1 MAGFGLLETLPGM
14 LDNRRLKDE
23 TPASSPMHSQQ
34 PVKESA
40 AAPDRMLWAGTLMD
54 IGNIFA
60 GNPSTGMGMQMYMN
74 ARNTLAHNKRQ
85 TEKDKR
91 QAEQDALN
99 RRYMEARINA
109 MQQPAA
115 RQTIKGADGY
125 QYYQDTGE
133 RVLPNVQRDPAL
145 DAGSAPSAVQEYEYY
160 NTLSPEQQQQFL
172 SIKRA
177 QSPTIERLQQ
187 EQDIKTNARLKE
199 QAATQMAAAN
209 EAVISADSMLSPVNR
224 ALSLLES
231 GAAST
236 GTTLDKFMPQFMQ
249 NPDNQELIGLI
260 NQDVLNQAQ
269 KISGALSD
277 GDLALLKDSTLSMN
291 NAPETNVKI
300 LKRAKQLIEKGR
312 QEATRRYQHFYEG
325 GTYIDYRPSWMDNTA
340 PAATEP
346 APTTTEPAQE
356 PAPQGSARPTA
367 LLNKYGVK

>member
-1 MAGFGLLETLPGM
+1 MNGCCRMYSGIRPWMRAVRL
-14 LDNRRLKDE
+14 RR
-23 TPASSPMHSQQ
+23 
-34 PVKESA
+34 
-40 AAPDRMLWAGTLMD
+40 
-54 IGNIFA
+54 
-60 GNPSTGMGMQMYMN
+60 Y
-74 ARNTLAHNKRQ
+74 RNTS
-85 TEKDKR
+85 T
-91 QAEQDALN
+91 
-99 RRYMEARINA
+99 
-109 MQQPAA
+109 
-115 RQTIKGADGY
+115 T
-125 QYYQDTGE
+125 
-133 RVLPNVQRDPAL
+133 
-145 DAGSAPSAVQEYEYY
+145 

-187 EQDIKTNARLKE
+187 EQDIKTSARLKE

-325 GTYIDYRPSWMDNTA
+325 GTYIDYRPSWMGDTIPATTQPTA
-340 PAATEP
+340 
-346 APTTTEPAQE
+346 TTTEPAQA